1 MSRRIAGLLWPA
13 VLLENFPTI
22 SFYPLGTNNRLPEF
36 NWNVGPDS
44 SGHFA
49 PFPSISPSPSLFS
62 QDFGS
67 FDFPMFT
74 TTDMHSVAAH
84 TMAQQ
89 AKPPPIQSSSSRNN
103 SKADSRNFSNN
114 TSTNQIPPGS
124 QPVQQQHH
132 SHHLHQSQQQLHPS
146 QSHDFTTHQ
155 DSQQQLFDSN
165 FFTGT

>member
-13 VLLENFPTI
+13 FLLENFPTI
-22 SFYPLGTNNRLPEF
+22 SFYLLGTNNRLPEF

-89 AKPPPIQSSSSRNN
+89 AKPPSQSSSRNS

-146 QSHDFTTHQ
+146 QSHENFTTHQ

-165 FFTGT
+165 FFTGN